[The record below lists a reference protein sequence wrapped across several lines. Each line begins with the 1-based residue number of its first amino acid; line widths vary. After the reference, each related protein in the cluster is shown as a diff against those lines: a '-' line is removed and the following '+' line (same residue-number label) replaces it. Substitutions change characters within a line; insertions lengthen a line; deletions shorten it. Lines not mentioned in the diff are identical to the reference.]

1 MAEMGGG
8 FFRLLGA
15 LVRPLMLL
23 YRWWRPVSDRA
34 SIAVLSDELSAAVQR
49 VERRLQRELRASGH
63 DFMPVE
69 FTTTARPVGDAGPV
83 AVADI
88 ATYFELL
95 GQPEPYRR
103 RLVVLGAP
111 GSGKTVAAT
120 YLVLGL
126 LEARQDRDDAP
137 RANLPVPVRV
147 NAAGWDGKQ
156 DFARWLIVR
165 LGYDYRLR
173 PNVAREMVERGLILP
188 VIDGLDEMDTD
199 DSAGS
204 RARAL
209 LDRLNRAPWRDRP
222 VIVMC
227 RTAEFSELIRERGDN
242 GLHGGTTLTL
252 HPLDTDTVGDYL
264 TSHQDETGTGH
275 PGWTR
280 VITHI
285 TAHPDGALA
294 TSVRNPWMLG
304 LTAATLHHT
313 PHIAGRLIACTTE
326 TAVRDLLFTAQ
337 IPAAVAATDEGK
349 PYRDYTED
357 NVEEWV
363 RALARCLQRRRD
375 EGRNGTAIRL
385 DEIWEIASMTRIRIL
400 HGLALALTFGPPF
413 GLTVGAVIWL
423 ELEGMVGVVAGLVAG
438 LIAGAVFGI
447 VFGIIRFPRP
457 RRMVW
462 NASGPSRWRRGLKAG
477 TLAGVMT
484 GVAIGVMTG
493 VAIGFT
499 RGLAGGFMSGIELGV
514 LFGLVA
520 GMVYGVVTGLQVDA
534 SQELALVIDERRII
548 HDITQAAAVAT
559 IAGWLVFAMAGGFLV
574 GLRELPDEALSEFPL
589 TVATVTGILLVPGAA
604 VGLGLGAVTGLAA
617 GRFYLAALVFRFT
630 KAMPRRP
637 ALFLDWA
644 RRSGLLRV
652 NGTAYQFRHETYQ
665 QWIQQPHSGDPGPPA
680 PTGSNDRM
688 EQPVS

>member
-1 MAEMGGG
+1 MSGG

-49 VERRLQRELRASGH
+49 VEQRLQRELRASGH
-63 DFMPVE
+63 DFMQVE
-69 FTTTARPVGDAGPV
+69 FTTTARPAGDAGPV
-83 AVADI
+83 EVADI

-95 GQPEPYRR
+95 GQPGPYRR

-137 RANLPVPVRV
+137 RANVPVAVRV
-147 NAAGWDGKQ
+147 NAAGWDGRR
-156 DFARWLIVR
+156 DFTRWLIVR

-199 DSAGS
+199 DSAGT
-204 RARAL
+204 RARSL

-227 RTAEFSELIRERGDN
+227 RTAEFTELTRQRGDN

-252 HPLDTDTVGDYL
+252 QPLNTDTVSEYL
-264 TSHQDETGTGH
+264 TSHQNETETGH
-275 PGWTR
+275 PGWTQ
-280 VITHI
+280 VTTHI
-285 TAHPDGALA
+285 ANHPDGALA
-294 TSVRNPWMLG
+294 ACVRNPWMLG
-304 LTAATLHHT
+304 LTATTLHHT
-313 PHIAGRLIACTTE
+313 PHIASQLIACTTE
-326 TAVRDLLFTAQ
+326 SAVRDLLFTAQ
-337 IPAAVAATDEGK
+337 IPAAVAATATDEGK

-363 RALARCLQRRRD
+363 RSLARCLQRRRD
-375 EGRNGTAIRL
+375 AGRNGAAIRL
-385 DEIWEIASMTRIRIL
+385 DELWEIAGSHRIRIL
-400 HGLALALTFGPPF
+400 HGFALALTFGPPV
-413 GLTVGAVIWL
+413 GLTVGSVVWL
-423 ELEGMVGVVAGLVAG
+423 ELEGMFGVVAGLVTG
-438 LIAGAVFGI
+438 LVAGAVFGI
-447 VFGIIRFPRP
+447 VFGIRFPRP

-462 NASGPSRWRRGLKAG
+462 NAPGPSRWRRGLKAG
-477 TLAGVMT
+477 VMTGVMFGVAVGVAS
-484 GVAIGVMTG
+484 GVAIGVASG
-493 VAIGFT
+493 VASGVTIGI
-499 RGLAGGFMSGIELGV
+499 GIGIKY
-514 LFGLVA
+514 GPVA
-520 GMVYGVVTGLQVDA
+520 GILYGVVTGLQVDA
-534 SQELALVIDERRII
+534 SQELALVVDERRII
-548 HDITQAAAVAT
+548 HDNIQAAAVAT
-559 IAGWLVFAMAGGFLV
+559 IAGWPVFAMAGGLLI
-574 GLRELPDEALSEFPL
+574 GLLRFPEDDMSEFPL
-589 TVATVTGILLVPGAA
+589 TVAQVTGILLVPGAA
-604 VGLGLGAVTGLAA
+604 LGLGLGAVAGLAA

-630 KAMPRRP
+630 KAMSSHP
-637 ALFLDWA
+637 AVFLDWA

-652 NGTAYQFRHETYQ
+652 NGAAYQFRHETYQ
-665 QWIQQPHSGDPGPPA
+665 QWIQQPHTSDPNRSPA
-680 PTGSNDRM
+680 TGHNDRT